1 MATTQHPYGELI
13 VTNVILVLS
22 ALQPKETIA

>member
-1 MATTQHPYGELI
+1 MVTTQHPYGELI
-13 VTNVILVLS
+13 VTNTILVLS